1 MESVKE
7 LEERARRSIEV
18 AEQMLLRTYP
28 VVQDPKLILAVAGD
42 VYSAL
47 MGCVEAV
54 MLQADIDSGDDFA
67 SRLVAFKAASSKM
80 GFGEEEFGLVDV
92 MHRIVS
98 EHESSPVEFPRKDKL
113 VICDGKYH
121 CDIISVDDMK
131 NYLFRARLFVEK
143 AGRMLTVGI

>member
-1 MESVKE
+1 MRESVKE
-7 LEERARRSIEV
+7 LEERARRSIDF

-47 MGCVEAV
+47 IGCIELVIIRAG
-54 MLQADIDSGDDFA
+54 IDSGDDFA
-67 SRLVAFKAASSKM
+67 SRLDAFKAVVSDN
-80 GFGEEEFGLVDV
+80 GFGKEEFSLVED

-98 EHESSPVEFPRKDKL
+98 EHESSPVEFPRKDRL
-113 VICDGKYH
+113 VICDGKYN
-121 CDIISVDDMK
+121 CDVISVDDMK

-143 AGRMLTVGI
+143 AGLMLRQ